1 MISQIRIPTF
11 EDSSFERFLLRK
23 IPYPHL
29 KDSQPRLMTL
39 TENLITPVI
48 TKSESN
54 NCFVLLY
61 IVLTKIK
68 KNMSEIGVEWFSQSV
83 SLSMKKTVESR
94 QTNSGRGKTERD
106 VSFSCA
112 F

>member
-1 MISQIRIPTF
+1 MLVISQIRIPTF

-23 IPYPHL
+23 MPYPHF
-29 KDSQPRLMTL
+29 KDSQPQLMTL

-68 KNMSEIGVEWFSQSV
+68 KKHVGNWSGIVLSV
-83 SLSMKKTVESR
+83 CFTLDEENCREPANK
-94 QTNSGRGKTERD
+94 
-106 VSFSCA
+106 
-112 F
+112 